1 MLSAERQRWLVTS
14 GARFVWTQPQVVESR
29 SRLYENLTPVMGDP
43 QGWVVDRMA
52 ASIEKYVR
60 AFNLFGSAEQLGA
73 RKRRT

>member
-1 MLSAERQRWLVTS
+1 MIS
-14 GARFVWTQPQVVESR
+14 GARYVWTQPQVVESR
-29 SRLYENLTPVMGDP
+29 SRLYENRTPVMGDP

-52 ASIEKYVR
+52 ASIEMYVR